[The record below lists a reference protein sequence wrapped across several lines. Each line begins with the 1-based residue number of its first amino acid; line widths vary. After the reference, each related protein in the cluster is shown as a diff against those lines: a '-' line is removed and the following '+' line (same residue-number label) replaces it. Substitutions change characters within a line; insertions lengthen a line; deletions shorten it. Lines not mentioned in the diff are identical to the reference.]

1 MLRLHFSLI
10 FLYPSMENFDDT
22 LITACDVD
30 DGLFVLSFFFQRDVL
45 DEILTLTESVSEG
58 FPTYSLYIISRYC

>member
-1 MLRLHFSLI
+1 MLRLYFSLI

-30 DGLFVLSFFFQRDVL
+30 DGLFVLSFFSNEMSWMR
-45 DEILTLTESVSEG
+45 S
-58 FPTYSLYIISRYC
+58 